1 MLANADVVC
10 DKPAPS
16 CPTGCTCEASRAD
29 GTVVRCTRQTRVP
42 DGLPAD
48 TVELLLDGGALN
60 ELDAAS
66 LRALAP
72 LRRLAKLDLSY
83 NSLRSLPPFA
93 FANNTNL
100 QKLCAEN

>member
-1 MLANADVVC
+1 
-10 DKPAPS
+10 
-16 CPTGCTCEASRAD
+16 
-29 GTVVRCTRQTRVP
+29 TRQTRVP
-42 DGLPAD
+42 DGLPPD
-48 TVELLLDGGALN
+48 TAELQLDGNTLT

-83 NSLRSLPPFA
+83 NALRSLPPFA

-100 QKLCAEN
+100 QKLCV